1 MDMEATARKIT
12 IGEVLTVHGTHD
24 RVIPVVDAQAFSA
37 CIRQHQLFLVEGADH
52 NYTNPLHADACVKKT
67 VEFIAGGV

>member
-1 MDMEATARKIT
+1 MDMGEAVRKIT

-24 RVIPVVDAQAFSA
+24 RVIPVEDAQAFSA

-52 NYTNPLHADACVKKT
+52 NYTNPLHAEACVKKIVGFVT
-67 VEFIAGGV
+67 AG